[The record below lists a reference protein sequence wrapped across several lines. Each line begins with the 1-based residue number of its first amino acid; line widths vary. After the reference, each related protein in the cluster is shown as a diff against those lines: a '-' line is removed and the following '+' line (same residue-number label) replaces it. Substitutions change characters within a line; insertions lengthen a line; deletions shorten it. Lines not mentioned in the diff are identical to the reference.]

1 MPGIT
6 TSETTSAL
14 GHPEAKKSQ
23 QAPIPGGLKHKDSAQ
38 FGRKKLQDKLQ
49 RLNSAPGT
57 NLTLFQQSSR
67 LAFEGTQ
74 LHLHSPVL
82 KSRKSYNFEMDLYIA
97 VLKHSYHAGPVSHS
111 GTGLIAFLGKD
122 WSSEVPD
129 PHLSSTHAHTVSS
142 PASSI
147 LVGTGGWVGCWTR

>member
-6 TSETTSAL
+6 TSETSSGL

-23 QAPIPGGLKHKDSAQ
+23 QTPLGGGLKHKDSAQ

-49 RLNSAPGT
+49 RLNSAPRT
-57 NLTLFQQSSR
+57 NFTLFQQSYR
-67 LAFEGTQ
+67 LASEGTQ

-82 KSRKSYNFEMDLYIA
+82 KSRKSYNLEMDPCIA
-97 VLKHSYHAGPVSHS
+97 ALKHSYHAGPVSHS
-111 GTGLIAFLGKD
+111 GTGLIAFPGKD
-122 WSSEVPD
+122 WPSEVPD
-129 PHLSSTHAHTVSS
+129 PHLPSTYAHTISS

-147 LVGTGGWVGCWTR
+147 LVGMVGMGWLLD